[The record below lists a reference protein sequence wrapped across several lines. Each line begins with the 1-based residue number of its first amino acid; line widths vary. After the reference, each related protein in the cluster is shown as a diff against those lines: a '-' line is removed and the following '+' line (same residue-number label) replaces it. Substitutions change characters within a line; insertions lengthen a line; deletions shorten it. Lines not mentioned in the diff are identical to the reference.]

1 MANFMW
7 PTTVVSILSK
17 QNKSDS
23 SRIMRK
29 REKAVA
35 THLDID
41 NGITKGKTRIKPLAK
56 VVQGKKKLNSPIL
69 IAGFPGAGLVGS
81 ISTSYI
87 INKLHMNQIA
97 CVESE
102 FIVPGVIYTEG
113 KLRHPFRLYSNK
125 EGDICVLVC
134 EAPIMVEGM
143 YSVLDTFVKW
153 ALNNKVNEVMV
164 LDGIAVEGL
173 PDSKRMPIILSSDGR
188 EADAA
193 NLIDDDNNKNS
204 DVTNKEEEEKKD
216 DKSHSIYPSTAFIG
230 GIAGGILS
238 SCLSNGIASKALL
251 ISAARRI
258 PDPEGAAIIIESL
271 SKITNNESLK
281 IDTQQLREQGAS
293 LKMRMEKIMQS
304 FVEQQ
309 QGQGQGQSPAPIRE
323 GVMYG

>member
-1 MANFMW
+1 
-7 PTTVVSILSK
+7 
-17 QNKSDS
+17 
-23 SRIMRK
+23 
-29 REKAVA
+29 
-35 THLDID
+35 
-41 NGITKGKTRIKPLAK
+41 
-56 VVQGKKKLNSPIL
+56 
-69 IAGFPGAGLVGS
+69 
-81 ISTSYI
+81 
-87 INKLHMNQIA
+87 MNQIA

-193 NLIDDDNNKNS
+193 NLIDDDDNKNS
-204 DVTNKEEEEKKD
+204 DITNKEEEEEKKD

>member
-1 MANFMW
+1 
-7 PTTVVSILSK
+7 
-17 QNKSDS
+17 
-23 SRIMRK
+23 MRK
-29 REKAVA
+29 REKAIA

-193 NLIDDDNNKNS
+193 NLIDDDNKNS
-204 DVTNKEEEEKKD
+204 DVTNKEEEEEKKD

>member
-7 PTTVVSILSK
+7 STTVVYILSN
-17 QNKSDS
+17 QNKLGS

-29 REKAVA
+29 REKAIA

-41 NGITKGKTRIKPLAK
+41 NGITKGKTRIKPIAK

-69 IAGFPGAGLVGS
+69 IAGFPGPGLVGS

-193 NLIDDDNNKNS
+193 NLIHDNNIS

-293 LKMRMEKIMQS
+293 LKMRMEKIIQS
-304 FVEQQ
+304 FAEQQ
-309 QGQGQGQSPAPIRE
+309 QGQGQSPARIRE